1 MNMYKFL
8 FFFIT
13 FSLSSQIKG
22 VVKDS
27 ITGELIPYVNIW
39 VENEAIGTTSETD
52 GSFSLDVREEKIL
65 VFSALG
71 YETKR
76 ISSKIGIVLLKPKV
90 LELKEVI
97 VSIPKK
103 TKELEIGD
111 SKKIH
116 HSQLS
121 GDKPW
126 IYGKLFKFEKQY
138 EETPF
143 LKKIV
148 FYTNSEKKNAKLK
161 IRVFDVKDS
170 IPNEDILQE
179 ELIVSVKKGMQ
190 KNTIDI
196 SKYNILFPEEGVVIG
211 LEWMIIEENKYL
223 FEYKDTKTKKTN
235 SFVTYAPSM
244 VINYSEE
251 ENSYH
256 FSGGKWWKRSRA
268 LSNSGRDWDGKIMT
282 PAINL
287 ILTN

>member
-1 MNMYKFL
+1 MKYL
-8 FFFIT
+8 IT
-13 FSLSSQIKG
+13 FLYLVTISLSAQIKG

-27 ITGELIPYVNIW
+27 ISGEPIPYVNIW
-39 VENEAIGTTSETD
+39 VENETIGTTSETD
-52 GSFSLDVREEKIL
+52 GSFSLDIKEEKIL

-71 YETKR
+71 YETIR
-76 ISSKIGIVLLKPKV
+76 ITSQVQTVVLKPKV
-90 LELKEVI
+90 LELKEVV

-103 TKELEIGD
+103 MKELEIGD

-161 IRVFDVKDS
+161 IRVFNLKDS

-268 LSNSGRDWDGKIMT
+268 LSNSGRDWDGKIMS

>member
-1 MNMYKFL
+1 MYKFL

-13 FSLSSQIKG
+13 FSLSAQIKG

-27 ITGELIPYVNIW
+27 ISGEPIPYVNIW
-39 VENEAIGTTSETD
+39 VENEAIGATSENN
-52 GSFSLDVREEKIL
+52 GSFSLDIKDEKVL

-76 ISSKIGIVLLKPKV
+76 ISSKIGTVLLKPKV
-90 LELKEVI
+90 VELKEVV

-126 IYGKLFKFEKQY
+126 IYGKLFKFEKKY

-161 IRVFDVKDS
+161 IRVFDLKDS
-170 IPNEDILQE
+170 IPNEDILHE

-235 SFVTYAPSM
+235 SFATYAPSM
-244 VINYSEE
+244 VINYSDE
-251 ENSYH
+251 ENSFH
-256 FSGGKWWKRSRA
+256 FSGGKWGKRSRTF
-268 LSNSGRDWDGKIMT
+268 SNSGREWEGKIMT